1 MSFIKYPRTP
11 HLMGS
16 RLQPGDDTSGQVALG
31 DLRSGLLVFEEKL
44 DGANA
49 AVSFD
54 GSDRLLLQSRGHV
67 LSGGGREA
75 QFNLFKA
82 WAQTHENWL
91 RRLLQRRFV
100 MYGEWCFAKHTV
112 FYDLL
117 PHYFH
122 EFDIY
127 DKHREIFL
135 STARRREMLAGLPV
149 VSVPVMH
156 RGALAKGA
164 KITSLITPSL
174 YKSTQ
179 WGESLDSAARDA
191 RLDSARIRAETEDSN
206 LAEGIYLKQESE
218 DAVIGRY
225 KYVRAD
231 FHQAILDSGSH
242 WQDRPIL
249 PNGLAPEVDIFEGAD
264 A

>member
-11 HLMGS
+11 HLVGS
-16 RLQPGDDTSGQVALG
+16 RLQPGDDTSGQIALS
-31 DLRSGLLVFEEKL
+31 DLKGGLLVFEEKL

-54 GSDRLLLQSRGHV
+54 ASGQLMLQSRGHV
-67 LSGGGREA
+67 LAGGAREA

-82 WAQTHENWL
+82 WAQTHERWL
-91 RRLLQRRFV
+91 RRLLGQRFV

-127 DKHREIFL
+127 DKERGVFL
-135 STARRREMLAGLPV
+135 STARRRELLTGLPM
-149 VSVPVMH
+149 VSVPVLH
-156 RGALAKGA
+156 CGTIPKGA
-164 KITSLITPSL
+164 KITSLIAPSL
-174 YKSTQ
+174 YKSALWREHLETFTHDA
-179 WGESLDSAARDA
+179 GLDAARV
-191 RLDSARIRAETEDSN
+191 RAETEDSD
-206 LAEGIYLKQESE
+206 LAEGLYLKHESE

-249 PNGLAPEVDIFEGAD
+249 ANGLAPGADIFAGAD

>member
-11 HLMGS
+11 HLVGS
-16 RLQPGDDTSGQVALG
+16 RLQPGDDTSGQVALS
-31 DLRSGLLVFEEKL
+31 DLSGGLLVFEEKL

-54 GSDRLLLQSRGHV
+54 AGGRLMLQSRGHV
-67 LSGGGREA
+67 LAGGAREA

-82 WAQTHENWL
+82 WAQTHEGWL
-91 RRLLQRRFV
+91 RRLLGHRFV

-112 FYDLL
+112 YYDRL

-127 DKHREIFL
+127 DKQRAVFL
-135 STARRREMLAGLPV
+135 STVRRHEMLAGLPV
-149 VSVPVMH
+149 VSVPVAH
-156 RGALAKGA
+156 RGPLPRGA
-164 KITSLITPSL
+164 KIIELIAQSL
-174 YKSTQ
+174 YKSSD
-179 WGESLDSAARDA
+179 WRA
-191 RLDSARIRAETEDSN
+191 RLDVAAREAGLDVARIRAETEDSD
-206 LAEGIYLKQESE
+206 LAEGLYLKHE
-218 DAVIGRY
+218 DADTVIGRY

-231 FHQAILDSGSH
+231 FHQAILDTGSH

-249 PNGLAPEVDIFEGAD
+249 PNMLAPDADIFAGAES
-264 A
+264 